1 MIVKQ
6 VGSRQG
12 GRLIFRSL
20 VSYVAR
26 DAGVSAI
33 RLGGGLDEN
42 ADREEWIRAF
52 EERATSARA
61 RNPALHV
68 VVSATHPEAQILGRE
83 RLLGIL
89 DEVAKTANCGA
100 NQRLAALHTDTDHYH
115 IHCVVS
121 LVTPELK
128 IVDFTS
134 SQFRK
139 FKALENSW
147 ERKIG
152 QPILKAYGSEVSAK
166 ARDIETWSML
176 PSFTRWARA
185 AADASDLKSVQ
196 SGPEY
201 LERWARLGVWYEPTR
216 EAEGG
221 VLAAVYN
228 GEVVRIKASRTG
240 VTPKPEWGLWN
251 SREMLIVPS
260 HYQADIDG
268 IVERRIAHDPMYR
281 QFLAERERWIASGSA
296 HARGVREA
304 LRRDR
309 VRREAEIIAG
319 RRQLSGPELAV
330 ARAVFRLVAEPAL
343 NNVIREQ
350 HAIIR
355 SELNERRPFAR
366 YGEWLRARV
375 RVADPAA
382 LLVLQKARAG
392 TRAQYSCLLPGEE
405 LMNSAGRAERD
416 SAQQLIADFAA
427 DPAAAI
433 EERVAADVEQAANGE
448 VVLVTA
454 VDLRATLV
462 QKIEREGVAI
472 SAESLRGLEYIE
484 RDPNR
489 VLRVLA
495 PGNDTRSIDDARL
508 AGLAEAISR
517 SDSPITSV
525 SPTTVSI
532 ALQALGGFSLLNGRD
547 LAESVR
553 QLAPS
558 SSLILP
564 DAERLNASW
573 VGALAENVAYLKPD
587 MQTEIQLAG
596 GSRPL
601 GVVPLN
607 EEARAIVQDSL
618 TAALAKNPSWAT
630 VHETLREHGL
640 EYRKISIGNNDS
652 TKNGSRIYR
661 VGREES
667 DASVATGGQIGFPLR
682 GLENKLGA
690 FVGPEQLGQNAK
702 KRSADAALL
711 NKPLQP
717 ELEGQPFVDAAVG
730 AIGKPGV
737 EAQASVGDLP
747 RPSVNDDR
755 AFWSP
760 DDDASYDRYR
770 DPMSM
775 SWSEQIA
782 AIDSKLKSDVSAVIS
797 SVEGAEREAMVSVL
811 VLNSMRS
818 RARVNIEEHPRAAW
832 TGEFDKALDTR
843 YRSSGTRFTHDQLQ
857 HALAGIEA
865 VNTED
870 AEYGKAIFLGR
881 NALPAF
887 FDNGEKYQFTALNG
901 NAEGVQAAILI
912 AERRWGTVEIT
923 GNDAFKKIALLAAAE
938 LGVPVSNPEMQDEWK
953 RLREIA
959 VVFEATNGA
968 AHQNAA
974 AALSND
980 PRRQKLLHV
989 FGKSDTS
996 VVTAAELNG
1005 ATQRTTAHVVV
1016 RGVFKDADNT
1026 WVVVQTGRGNL
1037 QQIEAPASLLESGAI
1052 KDASHNAW
1060 GGGVAISSGG
1070 GENAVAVASPEIA
1083 NTMQKLS
1090 MNRRATAKI
1099 VVEKAREVGENRA
1112 KAIELIQKTTM
1123 AVVGKDAVA
1132 RLAFDL
1138 ASEHVSPKKTADEKK
1153 TNKDRNARW
1162 PNYGKTKDRGHDR
1175 GISR

>member
-1 MIVKQ
+1 MLVKQ
-6 VGSRQG
+6 VGSHQG
-12 GRLIFRSL
+12 GRFIFRSL

-26 DAGVSAI
+26 DTGVSAI
-33 RLGGGLDEN
+33 RVGGGLDEN
-42 ADREEWIRAF
+42 ADRDKWIRDF

-83 RLLGIL
+83 RLLGML
-89 DEVAKTANCGA
+89 DEVAKSANCGA

-115 IHCVVS
+115 IHCVIS
-121 LVTPELK
+121 LVTPQLK

-139 FKALENSW
+139 FKALETSW

-152 QPILKAYGSEVSAK
+152 QPILKAYGAEVSAK

-185 AADASDLKSVQ
+185 AADSSDLRSVK

-216 EAEGG
+216 GADGG
-221 VLAAVYN
+221 VLACVHN
-228 GEVVRIKASRTG
+228 GEIVRIKASRTG
-240 VTPKPEWGLWN
+240 VTPNPEWRLPN

-260 HYQADIDG
+260 RYQADIDG

-281 QFLAERERWIASGSA
+281 LFLAERERWIASGSA

-304 LRRDR
+304 LGRDR

-319 RRQLSGPELAV
+319 RRQLSGPELAA
-330 ARAVFRLVAEPAL
+330 ARYLYQHIAEPVL
-343 NNVIREQ
+343 NNLIREQ
-350 HAIIR
+350 HATIR

-375 RVADPAA
+375 RIADPAA

-392 TRAQYSCLLPGEE
+392 AGGKYSHLLIGEE
-405 LMNSAGRAERD
+405 LMNSAERTERD
-416 SAQQLIADFAA
+416 SAQQIIADFAA
-427 DPAAAI
+427 DPAPAI

-448 VVLVTA
+448 VVLLTA
-454 VDLRATLV
+454 VDLRAALV
-462 QKIEREGVAI
+462 QKIEREGIAI
-472 SAESLRGLEYIE
+472 SAESFRGLEYILEYIE
-484 RDPNR
+484 RDPTL

-495 PGNDTRSIDDARL
+495 PGNDPRSLDDARL
-508 AGLAEAISR
+508 AALAEAIAR
-517 SDSPITSV
+517 SGSPITSV
-525 SPTTVSI
+525 SPTTVAT
-532 ALQALGGFSLLNGRD
+532 ALEALGGFSLVDGRD

-553 QLAPS
+553 QLSPS

-564 DAERLNASW
+564 DAARLSASW
-573 VGALAENVAYLKPD
+573 VGALAENVADLKPD
-587 MQTEIQLAG
+587 AQTEIQLAG
-596 GSRPL
+596 GSKPL

-607 EEARAIVQDSL
+607 EEARAVVKDSL
-618 TAALAKNPSWAT
+618 TAALEKNASWAT
-630 VHETLREHGL
+630 VHETLRAQGL
-640 EYRKISIGNNDS
+640 EYRKIAIGNA
-652 TKNGSRIYR
+652 NGSRIYR

-682 GLENKLGA
+682 GLETKLGP
-690 FVGPEQLGQNAK
+690 FVGAEQLGQNTK

-730 AIGKPGV
+730 AIGKPGA
-737 EAQASVGDLP
+737 EAQAPVGGFS
-747 RPSVNDDR
+747 RPAVDDDR

-760 DDDASYDRYR
+760 DEDTSYDRHR
-770 DPMSM
+770 DPSSM
-775 SWSEQIA
+775 TWGEQLA
-782 AIDSKLKSDVSAVIS
+782 AIESKLKSDVSAVIA
-797 SVEGAEREAMVSVL
+797 SVEGAERDTMVSAL

-832 TGEFDKALDTR
+832 ADELDKAPDAR

-857 HALAGIEA
+857 HALAGIES
-865 VNTED
+865 VDTED

-881 NALPAF
+881 SALPAF
-887 FDNGEKYQFTALNG
+887 FDNGEKYQFTAMNG
-901 NAEGVQAAILI
+901 NAEGVKAAILI
-912 AERRWGTVEIT
+912 AERRWGSVEIT
-923 GNDAFKKIALLAAAE
+923 GNDAFKKSALIAAAE
-938 LGVPVSNPEMQDEWK
+938 LGVPVSNPEMQDEWN
-953 RLREIA
+953 RLRAIA
-959 VVFEATNGA
+959 VSFEATNGA

-989 FGKSDTS
+989 FGTTDSS
-996 VVTAAELNG
+996 VVTAADLND
-1005 ATQRTTAHVVV
+1005 AQQRTTAHVVV

-1052 KDASHNAW
+1052 EDASHNAW

-1070 GENAVAVASPEIA
+1070 GEKAVAVASPEIA

-1090 MNRRATAKI
+1090 MDRGATAKI

-1112 KAIELIQKTTM
+1112 KAVEMIQKVTM
-1123 AVVGKDAVA
+1123 AVVGKDPVA
-1132 RLAFDL
+1132 RLAFDV
-1138 ASEHVSPKKTADEKK
+1138 ASDRVAPKKTADEKK
-1153 TNKDRNARW
+1153 ADREKKAGKADKDQA
-1162 PNYGKTKDRGHDR
+1162 KDRGRDR